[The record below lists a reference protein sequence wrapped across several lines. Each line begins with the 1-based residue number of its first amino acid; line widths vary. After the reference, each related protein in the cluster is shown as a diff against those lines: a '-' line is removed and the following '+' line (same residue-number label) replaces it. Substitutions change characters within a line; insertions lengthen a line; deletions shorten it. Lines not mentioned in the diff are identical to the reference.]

1 MGTFT
6 TMAVADAAATPVT
19 HTFVPLKVDGD
30 TAYYAT
36 DEGASALKNW
46 QASFTLRGPL
56 PGQSEKLNRAKIS
69 VSIPCTVDETVNGV
83 VRTALRDTGRIN
95 IELIMPSSAVLV
107 DRKTLRKVAAAIL
120 ADATVVDRIENLKG
134 SYS

>member
-6 TMAVADAAATPVT
+6 TIAVADAAGTPVT
-19 HTFVPLKVDGD
+19 HTFGPLKVDGD

-36 DEGASALKNW
+36 DEGGSGLKNW
-46 QASFTLRGPL
+46 NLSFTMRGPL
-56 PGQSEKLNRAKIS
+56 PGQSEKVNRVKIS
-69 VSIPCTVDETVNGV
+69 GVIPATVDETINGV
-83 VRTALRDTGRIN
+83 VRTAVRDQSRFN

-107 DRKTLRKVAAAIL
+107 DRKTLRKVCAAIL